1 MVLDWLGSPP
11 VALLIYGLGLYGLLR
26 LLTTHAPRRSS
37 LYAGGELHT
46 EGRSVPGYRP
56 FFVFALFF
64 AVAHLG
70 ALILA
75 TAGPSSPV
83 AVLYL
88 LGLGVSLVALIL
100 G

>member
-1 MVLDWLGSPP
+1 MTFDWLASPP
-11 VALLIYGLGLYGLLR
+11 VALLIYGLGLYGLMR
-26 LLTTHAPRRSS
+26 LLSGAPRRSS
-37 LYAGGELHT
+37 LYAGGEVHT
-46 EGRSVPGYRP
+46 NGRSAPGYRP

-75 TAGPSSPV
+75 TGAPSPI
-83 AVLYL
+83 AVIYL
-88 LGLGVSLVALIL
+88 CGLGVSLVALIL

>member
-1 MVLDWLGSPP
+1 MMALDWLGSPP
-11 VALLIYGLGLYGLLR
+11 VALLIYGLVIYGVLR
-26 LLTTHAPRRSS
+26 ALTGAPRRSS
-37 LYAGGELHT
+37 LYAGGEVHT
-46 EGRSVPGYRP
+46 NGRSTPGYRP

-75 TAGPSSPV
+75 TGAPSPI

-88 LGLGVSLVALIL
+88 AGLGVSLVALIL

>member
-1 MVLDWLGSPP
+1 MMVLDWLGSPP
-11 VALLIYGLGLYGLLR
+11 AALLIYGLGLYGLLR
-26 LLTTHAPRRSS
+26 LLTRTPRRSS

-46 EGRSVPGYRP
+46 DGRSAPGYRP

-75 TAGPSSPV
+75 TAAPSSPI
-83 AVLYL
+83 AMIYL
-88 LGLGVSLVALIL
+88 FGLGVSLVALML